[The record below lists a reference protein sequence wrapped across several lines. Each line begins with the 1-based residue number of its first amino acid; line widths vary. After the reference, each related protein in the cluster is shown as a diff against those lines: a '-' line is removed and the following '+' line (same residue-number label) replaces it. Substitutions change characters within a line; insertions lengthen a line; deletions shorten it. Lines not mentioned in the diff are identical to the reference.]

1 MRPLL
6 QKNRLFYTY
15 LAALSALGALGFQ
28 ATAQADDSLRCD
40 NKLVS
45 SGAAP
50 YEVRATCG
58 NPDDIQA
65 RTETRTIRRAIDVPC
80 ARGYCSTFIEDAISV
95 NVEEWTYDFG
105 TQRFIQYLTFEQGR
119 LIHVRSGKYGKKQL

>member
-1 MRPLL
+1 MRQLL
-6 QKNRLFYTY
+6 KKTRHMYAC
-15 LAALSALGALGFQ
+15 LAALSAFGTLGLQ

-40 NKLVS
+40 TKLVS
-45 SGAAP
+45 TGAVP

-80 ARGYCSTFIEDAISV
+80 ARGYCSTFIEDTIMV

-105 TQRFIQYLTFEQGR
+105 TQRFLQYLTFEQGR
-119 LIHVRSGKYGKKQL
+119 LVHIRSGKYGKKQL